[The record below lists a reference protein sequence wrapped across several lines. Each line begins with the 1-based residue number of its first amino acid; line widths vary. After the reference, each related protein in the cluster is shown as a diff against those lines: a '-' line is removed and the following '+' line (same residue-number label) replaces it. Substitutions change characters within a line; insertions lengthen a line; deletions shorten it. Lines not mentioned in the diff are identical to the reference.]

1 MHHASATV
9 VAALL
14 YREPMVG
21 EFERLVEQFD
31 RAFRDRPRTDYRHLR
46 PYDDFALFA
55 IDGARISLAH
65 CADPMLQAAAAP
77 GPDRARSALV
87 IAVSFGI
94 AEGLPV
100 VLAERREALCRS
112 LVEKVQAVFPAD
124 EVLWSE
130 TGGAF
135 GPDEFDDVVRELCR
149 EAQEAPAA
157 EDAIARAEAA
167 RQRAAARRNAA
178 AQVVANDLPD
188 LPHPMRD
195 EAARIR
201 QALYADPAA
210 ANPNL
215 PQRLTLYAMDMA
227 LVVAVLPVGLALLTY
242 NAFGKEDLRL
252 TARAMSL
259 TGIGF
264 AFAGSPLAQTVG
276 AYF

>member
-14 YREPMVG
+14 YREPMVC

-31 RAFRDRPRTDYRHLR
+31 RAFRDRPRADYRHLR

-65 CADPMLQAAAAP
+65 CTDPMLQAAP
-77 GPDRARSALV
+77 GPDHARSALV

-94 AEGLPV
+94 SEGLPV

-157 EDAIARAEAA
+157 DEAVARAEAA
-167 RQRAAARRNAA
+167 RQRAAARRGGA
-178 AQVVANDLPD
+178 AQAVANDLPD
-188 LPHPMRD
+188 LPHPMLD

-201 QALYADPAA
+201 QALYAEPTA